1 MFIVI
6 ITIIIV
12 GWLKFTELQV
22 LQANH
27 MLLMPFLHYFG
38 HADRTQ
44 AKSNLLK
51 STSFYISLKKI
62 KQSKIKHFQTL
73 IKHRKWKVY
82 TKAYVQRIN

>member
-12 GWLKFTELQV
+12 GWLKFSELQV
-22 LQANH
+22 VQANH
-27 MLLMPFLHYFG
+27 ILLMPFLHFG
-38 HADRTQ
+38 HAGWIQ

-62 KQSKIKHFQTL
+62 KHRKIRHFQTL
-73 IKHRKWKVY
+73 IKHRKWIVY